1 MPSYDELKIYRE
13 KDVAESF
20 RELPDAAIAQFLENV
35 RTIVVSG
42 NFPRECFYEVSQLSK
57 LLHALNEDRIKSDVA
72 N

>member
-13 KDVAESF
+13 
-20 RELPDAAIAQFLENV
+20 V

-57 LLHALNEDRIKSDVA
+57 LLQALNEDRIKSDVA